1 MRVGDAVSL
10 YVRHRQANGC
20 GGESAAQ
27 VLRHF
32 VRTLGTERELTA
44 IQPLEIRRFL
54 DGCGTLTRYWHR
66 KHSALLGFYRF
77 ALARGLVPSLPL
89 PVTTPRLRRTFKPYI
104 YTEAEIVRLL
114 DAIPS
119 IQHPRR
125 LVEPSTFR
133 VLLLLLYGA
142 GLRPGEAMRLTR
154 SDFDAQRSLL
164 TVRETK
170 FYKTRLVPIG
180 CHLLKILRDY
190 QRRFDLR
197 DNGSAEDR
205 LLVCRDGRP
214 LNHSTERRAFGQLRR
229 QAGIQRD
236 DGAPYQP
243 RLHDMRATFAVNRL
257 TAWYRD
263 GCDVQQLLPYLSTY
277 LGHTSI
283 AGTQV
288 YLTMT
293 PELLSQAASR
303 FERYATVRE
312 RCHE

>member
-1 MRVGDAVSL
+1 MKVSDAVSL
-10 YVRHRQANGC
+10 YVSHRQANGC
-20 GGESAAQ
+20 GSESAAN
-27 VLRHF
+27 VLRRF
-32 VRTLGTERELTA
+32 VRTLGTERQLTA
-44 IQPLEIRRFL
+44 IPPLEIRTFL
-54 DGCGTLTRYWHR
+54 DGNGILTRYWHR

-77 ALARGLVPSLPL
+77 ALGRGLVPSLPL
-89 PVTTPRLRRTFKPYI
+89 PATTPRLRQTFKPYI
-104 YTEAEIVRLL
+104 YTEAEIMRLL
-114 DAIPS
+114 DAIQD
-119 IQHPRR
+119 IRNPRR
-125 LVEPSTFR
+125 FIEPSTFR

-154 SDFDAQRSLL
+154 GDFDAQKSLL
-164 TVRETK
+164 TVRGTK

-190 QRRFDLR
+190 QERCGRRVTTS
-197 DNGSAEDR
+197 NEDR

-214 LNHSTERRAFGQLRR
+214 LNHSSVCRVFGQLRR
-229 QAGIQRD
+229 QAGIERN
-236 DGAPYQP
+236 DGARYQP

-257 TAWYRD
+257 TAWYRG

-303 FERYATVRE
+303 FEQYAAVPE
-312 RCHE
+312 GCHE

>member
-1 MRVGDAVSL
+1 MKVSDAVSL
-10 YVRHRQANGC
+10 YVRHRQANGH
-20 GGESAAQ
+20 GGESGAQ

-32 VRTLGTERELTA
+32 VRTVGMERELIT
-44 IQPLEIRRFL
+44 IQSVEVRAFL
-54 DGCGTLTRYWHR
+54 DGNGPLTRYWHR

-77 ALARGLVPSLPL
+77 ACGRGLVPSLPL
-89 PVTTPRLRRTFKPYI
+89 PVTTPRLRVIFKPYV
-104 YTEAEIVRLL
+104 YTEAEILRLL
-114 DAIPS
+114 DAVQVVQTSRKI
-119 IQHPRR
+119 
-125 LVEPSTFR
+125 LEPSTFR
-133 VLLLLLYGA
+133 VLLLLLYGT
-142 GLRPGEAMRLTR
+142 GLRPGEALRLTR
-154 SDFDAQRSLL
+154 GDFDKRQSLL

-170 FYKTRLVPIG
+170 FYKTRLVPLG
-180 CHLLKILRDY
+180 RDLLKILLNY
-190 QRRFDLR
+190 QERFEHRANSSD
-197 DNGSAEDR
+197 EDR

-214 LNHSTERRAFGQLRR
+214 LNHSSVRHAFRQLRR
-229 QAGIQRD
+229 QARIHRD
-236 DGAPYQP
+236 DGARYAP

-303 FERYATVRE
+303 FARYAAMRE
-312 RCHE
+312 GCHE